1 MSQYLMRQNVPI
13 PPICIL
19 PTHFYNSLINIGSIS
34 FFSSFDTHQSHHLLE
49 CHAVNISSSL
59 NSFLSSLRF
68 SNLVSQAK
76 SLIIIIIV
84 LGSSSS
90 TLSSRLI
97 LLRSILIKPISL

>member
-68 SNLVSQAK
+68 SNLVSQVK
-76 SLIIIIIV
+76 SLIITIV